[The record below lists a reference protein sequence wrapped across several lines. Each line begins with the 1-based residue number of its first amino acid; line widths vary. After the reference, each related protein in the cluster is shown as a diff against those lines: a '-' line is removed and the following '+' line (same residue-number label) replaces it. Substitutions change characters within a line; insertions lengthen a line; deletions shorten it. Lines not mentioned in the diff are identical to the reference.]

1 MNSNPPSLQVFTH
14 GQLYVACSR
23 VGDPRNLKFALM
35 KSLENEERFEHAKN
49 VVFREVLIDS

>member
-1 MNSNPPSLQVFTH
+1 MNSNPTSLQVFTH

-35 KSLENEERFEHAKN
+35 KSLENEERIEHAKN

>member
-1 MNSNPPSLQVFTH
+1 MVS
-14 GQLYVACSR
+14 SR

-35 KSLENEERFEHAKN
+35 KSLENEERIEHAKN